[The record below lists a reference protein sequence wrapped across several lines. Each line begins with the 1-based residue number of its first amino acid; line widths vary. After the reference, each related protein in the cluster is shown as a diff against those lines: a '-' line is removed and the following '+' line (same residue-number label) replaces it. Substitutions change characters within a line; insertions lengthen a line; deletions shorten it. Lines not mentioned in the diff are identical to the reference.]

1 MQTTITSQPKD
12 VVYTQTTTAVAQRL
26 ARGAHNSEVT
36 RSKRVGGIIQFA
48 SFKEAGRH
56 SSRDVKHEHKRK
68 PFTGVAQRQRVG
80 LITPR
85 SLDRDESP
93 VCSNSRALKKY
104 AVIARA
110 T

>member
-12 VVYTQTTTAVAQRL
+12 VVYTQTTTAVAQRQ

-36 RSKRVGGIIQFA
+36 RSKRVSGIIQFA
-48 SFKEAGRH
+48 SFKEADRH
-56 SSRDVKHEHKRK
+56 SLRDEKHEQ

-85 SLDRDESP
+85 SLDRNESP
-93 VCSNSRALKKY
+93 VCSNSLALEKLV
-104 AVIARA
+104 VIARA